1 MITNEA
7 VREAVDTYLA
17 FLNAAAPAEQ
27 ALTDDVEYAAPVGV
41 LTGPAALIDFR
52 DQFRDHF
59 DAVAVRATEEPE
71 THHDRARLRWE
82 ITVGGSRFAAGSDV
96 ITVAADGRVAAVT
109 TFLDQAPEGFDP
121 DAHH

>member
-41 LTGPAALIDFR
+41 LTGPPSMIDFR
-52 DQFRDHF
+52 DQAPGGF
-59 DAVAVRATEEPE
+59 DAA
-71 THHDRARLRWE
+71 
-82 ITVGGSRFAAGSDV
+82 
-96 ITVAADGRVAAVT
+96 
-109 TFLDQAPEGFDP
+109 
-121 DAHH
+121 AHH